1 MSNDC
6 TATLIPKILGGFI
19 LGCYLGFIPSVVQS
33 APTNSATLQWAAN
46 SEPDLAGY
54 KVYQGTTAGS
64 YGLPIDVKNVTTYT
78 ISNLQAGLTYS
89 FSITAYDLNGNESY
103 PSDEVSKYI
112 ADSSPDLT
120 PPARS
125 FTSPTGTTLS
135 GRVTDHEI
143 IDLAEDLKQTA
154 PPAEPPT
161 SPTTVTLAEPRFMAT
176 GHAVTVQ
183 PREIILN
190 PGFKGDQAATVL
202 ERSIQILEVGKQ
214 SVRRTIP

>member
-1 MSNDC
+1 MPNGLSC
-6 TATLIPKILGGFI
+6 SFLHKTRIGFGLWCALFLIPT
-19 LGCYLGFIPSVVQS
+19 SVQS
-33 APTNSATLQWAAN
+33 ATTNSATLQWAAN

-78 ISNLQAGLTYS
+78 VSNLQTGLTYS
-89 FSITAYDLNGNESY
+89 FAITAYDLNGNESY

-112 ADSSPDLT
+112 ADSSPTLT
-120 PPARS
+120 PTALPL
-125 FTSPTGTTLS
+125 TSPTGTTLS
-135 GRVTDHEI
+135 GRVTDHKI
-143 IDLAEDLKQTA
+143 IDLTEDLKQTA

-176 GHAVTVQ
+176 GPAVIVQ
-183 PREIILN
+183 PTKIILN
-190 PGFKGDQAATVL
+190 PGLKGDQAATAL
-202 ERSIQILEVGKQ
+202 ERNIQVLDVGRQ